1 MKIVQAQIIP
11 LTQINGM
18 EIIKHLEN
26 IARTCYKSHDK
37 TTDDGQ
43 SALRLLR
50 NLKNA
55 GHDSMFEHYT
65 ISMRYLTNIAAYKD
79 LTRMRKASFAI
90 ESTRWVRYDKGK
102 FGKELTFIQ
111 PVEIPKDS
119 LKYQVWLN
127 AMEQAEKNY
136 MDMASMGATA
146 DELSLMLPQSTAAEV
161 NITTNLR
168 HWEHIFNLR
177 AVGHSRPCVREI
189 MIPTL
194 QLFHREIPIVFDDV
208 YSKMVAEKQK
218 QR

>member
-1 MKIVQAQIIP
+1 MKIVEAQIIP

-177 AVGHSRPCVREI
+177 AVGHSRPCVKQI

-194 QLFHREIPIVFDDV
+194 EMFHKEIPIVFDDV
-208 YSKMVAEKQK
+208 YSKMAEEKQK

>member
-37 TTDDGQ
+37 ITDDGE

-50 NLKNA
+50 ALKNA

-65 ISMRYLTNIAAYKD
+65 ISMRYITNIAAYKD

-90 ESTRWVRYDKGK
+90 ESTRFCNYSNGK
-102 FGKELTFIQ
+102 FGNEIAFLR
-111 PVEIPKDS
+111 PVEIPQDS

-194 QLFHREIPIVFDDV
+194 EMFRKEIPIVFDDV
-208 YSKMVAEKQK
+208 YSKMVSEKQK

>member
-1 MKIVQAQIIP
+1 MKIVEAQIIP

-146 DELSLMLPQSTAAEV
+146 DELSLMLPQSTASEV

-177 AVGHSRPCVREI
+177 AVGHSRPCVKQI

-194 QLFHREIPIVFDDV
+194 EMFHKEIPIVFDDV
-208 YSKMVAEKQK
+208 YNKMLEEKQK